1 VNINS
6 VVITGNLTRD
16 PESIADGK
24 VASFGLAVNG
34 REKKGDTWEDR
45 ADFFDVTCF
54 GKTAENV
61 LKYLNKGSAVAIDG
75 RLRQDR
81 WTTDSGDN
89 RSKVKVI
96 AQTVQFLGSK
106 DSKDDG
112 PSDAGP
118 SDQPSPD
125 DDIPF

>member
-1 VNINS
+1 MNINT
-6 VVITGNLTRD
+6 VVVTGNLTRD
-16 PESIADGK
+16 PESVADGK
-24 VASFGLAVNG
+24 VASFGIAVNS
-34 REKKGDTWEDR
+34 REKKNDEWQDR

-61 LKYLNKGSAVAIDG
+61 LKYLKKGASVAIDG

-81 WTTDSGDN
+81 WKTDSGDN

-96 AQTVQFLGSK
+96 AQMVQFLGPK
-106 DSKDDG
+106 DSDG

-118 SDQPSPD
+118 PASGGDEE
-125 DDIPF
+125 IPF